1 MEKISV
7 SGDASLAV
15 EEYLEYRRIVGDDDG
30 GQTFTPEEYEEYKR
44 RVLPSRLR
52 NRLYVSWG
60 VPGGIDCKLIGP
72 ETPCFCTHRYK
83 QHRTDFERLPGLRRP
98 LLPCRARGCG
108 CESYRYVP
116 RRGSQPA
123 RCSCKHAAE
132 EHSEAPGLACRRC
145 ASCSGFRCP
154 STCGCGQPGYAHETL
169 VETEEQRRARGRPVG
184 RPVPYAAM
192 GGLTGFSSLAEGY
205 LRLDA
210 SGAGVPPSLA
220 VPPSGSA
227 AGHTLVEAF
236 GAQTPVGEL
245 NSGARPVPG
254 LRSPEEDD
262 MAYFE
267 RRYQE
272 RLKMEKMANRRT
284 APASGAKLPNR
295 TPRQA
300 PK

>member
-210 SGAGVPPSLA
+210 SGA
-220 VPPSGSA
+220 
-227 AGHTLVEAF
+227 
-236 GAQTPVGEL
+236 EL